1 MIVEDFVMGETNE
14 EKLLSLEELYA
25 KATAMYM
32 HSVADRDFLQMQEMF
47 QSLGTYRDS
56 EKYLKK
62 CEYFLSCTAGNKITF
77 GKYHGTELVWTIL
90 CTDGP
95 RCLLLADA
103 PVEYMYFHQERDN
116 TPWSSCALRRWLNK
130 QFLEEAF
137 SLQERMNILLI
148 PHQNNTDPRWGDE
161 NGPDTRGKAF
171 VFNLKELDEYLPE
184 QKDRAIGEWWW
195 LRGHGC
201 SNLNQQV
208 VYKDGTIYA
217 NGVSSNAPDM
227 GVRPA
232 MWVRRK
238 R

>member
-1 MIVEDFVMGETNE
+1 MDERNKETQ
-14 EKLLSLEELYA
+14 LSLEELYVSA
-25 KATAMYM
+25 VNLYR
-32 HSVADRDFLQMQEMF
+32 HSVADKDFVQMKEMF
-47 QSLGTYRDS
+47 QQLGAYRDS
-56 EKYLKK
+56 AKYLQK
-62 CEYFLSCTAGNKITF
+62 CEDFLAYSDGNKVSF
-77 GKYHGTELVWTIL
+77 GNYKDRALVWTVL

-116 TPWSSCALRRWLNK
+116 TPWSTCALRRWLNK

-137 SLQERMNILLI
+137 SLQERMNILLM
-148 PHQNNTDPRWGDE
+148 PHQNNTDPRWHDE
-161 NGPDTRGKAF
+161 NGPDTRDKAF
-171 VFNLKELDEYLPE
+171 VFNLKELDEYLPRLE
-184 QKDRAIGEWWW
+184 DRAIGEWWW

-208 VYKDGTIYA
+208 VYKDGTIYE
-217 NGVSSNAPDM
+217 NGVSSNAPDL

>member
-1 MIVEDFVMGETNE
+1 MMEDFGMSETNE
-14 EKLLSLEELYA
+14 KKQSSLEELYA
-25 KATAMYM
+25 ATVNMYI
-32 HSVADRDFLQMQEMF
+32 HSVADKDFFQMQEAF
-47 QSLGTYRDS
+47 KQLDGYKDS

-62 CEYFLSCTAGNKITF
+62 CEDFLACRTGSKITF
-77 GKYHGTELVWTIL
+77 GKYHDTELVWTVL

-103 PVEYMYFHQERDN
+103 PVEYMPFHPERDN
-116 TPWSSCALRRWLNK
+116 TPWSACLLRRWLNK

-137 SLQERMNILLI
+137 SFQERMNILLI
-148 PHQNNTDPRWGDE
+148 PHQNNVDPRWGNE
-161 NGPDTRGKAF
+161 NGPDTRDKAF
-171 VFNLKELDEYLPE
+171 VFNLKELDEYLPRQE
-184 QKDRAIGEWWW
+184 DRAIGEWWW